1 MKSFRRILHP
11 TDFSRASAPAMAKAL
26 QLARRDGAELLVA
39 HVLLPPAPLVGDGF
53 VSAETYEA
61 LDVAARKHAQKR
73 LAAFVARATKA
84 KVRVKGLLLWGIP
97 HQQIPRAAKLKR
109 ADLIVMGTH
118 GRSGLSK
125 LFLGSVAER
134 VIRLAPC
141 PVLTVRGR

>member
-53 VSAETYEA
+53 VSAGAYGA
-61 LDVAARKHAQKR
+61 LDVAARKDAQKR
-73 LAAFVARATKA
+73 LAALVARAKKT
-84 KVRVKGLLLWGIP
+84 KVRVKGLLLRGIP
-97 HQQIPRAAKLKR
+97 HLQIPHTAKLKR

-118 GRSGLSK
+118 GRSGLSR